1 MIRVLFTCL
10 LVAVLGV
17 VAFAQDAILPRDVV
31 ELKCVEDPA
40 LNGEYTITETG
51 LILLQ
56 YIGAVE
62 VQGLTPQRA
71 AAKIANELVA
81 QQILRTATITITIKS
96 EARPSVSVTGAVRTG
111 GDVPWRV
118 GIRLADALRAAEP
131 TAVAD
136 LAKITITAASG
147 GVRNA
152 NAAKTPADNPPL
164 QPGDRVFVPLKVG
177 GGEVTVLGAVTR
189 PGLLPYRSGMTVMD
203 AITDA
208 GGYRADANRNRVT
221 LRFAAGESRV
231 LDMNLAESNVILS
244 PGDSVLVP
252 QRNAEDQVYV
262 RGAISKPGL
271 LSYRPGLKISEVV
284 KDAGPVEG
292 AKLDRVKILRKG
304 DSGKTETIV
313 VNMLKVMRDE
323 AVDEPLIAGDIV
335 DVPYP
340 GKSFGFKEGLQVAS
354 LLLLLFWVLGR

>member
-1 MIRVLFTCL
+1 MIRVILTCL
-10 LVAVLGV
+10 LVSVLGA
-17 VAFAQDAILPRDVV
+17 VAVAQDAILPRDVV

-81 QQILRTATITITIKS
+81 QQILRTATVTITIKS
-96 EARPSVSVTGAVRTG
+96 EARPAVSVTGAVKIG
-111 GDVPWRV
+111 GNVPWRV
-118 GIRLADALRAAEP
+118 GMRLQDALNAAEP
-131 TAVAD
+131 TPVAD
-136 LAKITITAASG
+136 LAKITITAVTG
-147 GVRNA
+147 GVRTA
-152 NAAKTPADNPPL
+152 DAAKPQPDNPEL
-164 QPGDRVFVPLKVG
+164 QPGDRVFIPLKVG
-177 GGEVTVLGAVTR
+177 GGEVTVLGSVSR
-189 PGLLPYRSGMTVMD
+189 PGLQRYRSGMTVME
-203 AITDA
+203 AIMEA
-208 GGYRADANRNRVT
+208 GGYRADADRNRVT
-221 LRFAAGESRV
+221 LRFASGDSRV
-231 LDMNLAESNVILS
+231 LDMNLAESNVVLS

-252 QRNAEDQVYV
+252 QRNPQDQVYV

-304 DSGKTETIV
+304 DAGTTETIV
-313 VNMLKVMRDE
+313 VNMLKVMRAE
-323 AVDEPLIAGDIV
+323 ATDEPLIAGDIV
-335 DVPYP
+335 EVPYP
-340 GKSFGFKEGLQVAS
+340 GKSFGLREGLQVAS
-354 LLLLLFWVLGR
+354 LLLLLFWLLR